1 MPDRNPKVR
10 RRLAQGKLRLRLCDL
25 RNLGPQSER
34 LLAAIGIHDVETL
47 RRRGAL
53 EAYLAVR
60 NAGLTRSLNLLWAL
74 VGALEPWPEGRDWR
88 EVAASEAR
96 LPLLLAVESRVAA
109 RRDTL
114 EAGGITG
121 RSGKGRSKRPKSH
134 AAKEVDDR
142 VWVPG
147 LPFETSRNLERGR
160 LPKKKNRH

>member
-34 LLAAIGIHDVETL
+34 LLAAIGIHDVEAL

-96 LPLLLAVESRVAA
+96 LPLLLAVESKLAA
-109 RRDTL
+109 RRSAL
-114 EAGGITG
+114 EAGGV
-121 RSGKGRSKRPKSH
+121 SMKGEVKRPKKTTGRAS
-134 AAKEVDDR
+134 ESR
-142 VWVPG
+142 IESVWVPG
-147 LPFETSRNLERGR
+147 LPFETSRKSVTGR
-160 LPKKKNRH
+160 ARKKKNRR